1 MQTKAATCI
10 NLFSSQH
17 LECLPHT
24 SDDVTLLLKTLKWF
38 PVILGSNPSSPLWS
52 IELYMT

>member
-1 MQTKAATCI
+1 MQTKAVTCI

-17 LECLPHT
+17 LECLPHK